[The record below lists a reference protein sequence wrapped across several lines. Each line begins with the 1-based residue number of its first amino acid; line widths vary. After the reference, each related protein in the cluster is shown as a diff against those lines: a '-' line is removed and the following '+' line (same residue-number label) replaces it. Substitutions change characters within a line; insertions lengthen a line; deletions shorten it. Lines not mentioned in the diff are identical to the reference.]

1 VAAATQVGVRGSRRR
16 LGPSHSLFFMAPE
29 RNRAR
34 ILEASNGSP
43 REVHRQPDPLTLADV
58 VRYAVEAC
66 ELAGRW

>member
-1 VAAATQVGVRGSRRR
+1 
-16 LGPSHSLFFMAPE
+16 MAPE